1 MPKGSD
7 STFAAKLRQHHSGHP
22 RFGQAA
28 GAAARA
34 APGDDF
40 TVQHYAGPVTYS
52 AAKFLDKNRDTL
64 SKGVADG
71 GRAGNA
77 AGVGGWVGGWV
88 ASPSDTAAAGNW
100 LAADPAGW
108 LRSAPLCPACPFRL
122 RACLPALPACRPCGA
137 AAGQPPAAGAAA
149 GWGDVWRGAGGPTGA
164 RRPQGQPDGGGALP
178 GPAEGPGA
186 APGRVSARQ
195 RIVLLPLSCCS
206 WRCC

>member
-71 GRAGNA
+71 GR
-77 AGVGGWVGGWV
+77 VGGW
-88 ASPSDTAAAGNW
+88 
-100 LAADPAGW
+100 
-108 LRSAPLCPACPFRL
+108 
-122 RACLPALPACRPCGA
+122 PALLTQQQRAIG
-137 AAGQPPAAGAAA
+137 
-149 GWGDVWRGAGGPTGA
+149 
-164 RRPQGQPDGGGALP
+164 
-178 GPAEGPGA
+178 
-186 APGRVSARQ
+186 SRQ
-195 RIVLLPLSCCS
+195 ILLVG
-206 WRCC
+206 

>member
-64 SKGVADG
+64 SKGVWCG
-71 GRAGNA
+71 GWRAG
-77 AGVGGWVGGWV
+77 GQCCRGGWVGG
-88 ASPSDTAAAGNW
+88 G
-100 LAADPAGW
+100 GGGG
-108 LRSAPLCPACPFRL
+108 R
-122 RACLPALPACRPCGA
+122 
-137 AAGQPPAAGAAA
+137 GQPF
-149 GWGDVWRGAGGPTGA
+149 
-164 RRPQGQPDGGGALP
+164 
-178 GPAEGPGA
+178 
-186 APGRVSARQ
+186 
-195 RIVLLPLSCCS
+195 
-206 WRCC
+206 